1 MFDAIVCDPPY
12 GIREGSRQVNVRSET
27 PPPQPGEG
35 GGEGGEASAG
45 GAGHTRVRLA
55 VVDALENLLRFA
67 ATSLVVGGRLVYWL
81 PTTAD
86 YVPEDCPTHPA
97 LRMVA
102 NSGQQLSTTV
112 RPPCCLSCCVQ
123 YQFCEIARLAQLQ
136 LFRRLITMVKTREP
150 TESERAAPAV
160 AQGQAETE
168 GGGAAARL
176 PAHHNLSAKVF
187 GQAGREEDRFLKQP
201 RTE

>member
-35 GGEGGEASAG
+35 GGEGGEAAAG
-45 GAGHTRVRLA
+45 GAGPHTRVRLA

-112 RPPCCLSCCVQ
+112 RPPCSLLLQRCHCIVKSSCCLRNCSCFV
-123 YQFCEIARLAQLQ
+123 
-136 LFRRLITMVKTREP
+136 
-150 TESERAAPAV
+150 
-160 AQGQAETE
+160 G
-168 GGGAAARL
+168 
-176 PAHHNLSAKVF
+176 
-187 GQAGREEDRFLKQP
+187 
-201 RTE
+201 

>member
-1 MFDAIVCDPPY
+1 M
-12 GIREGSRQVNVRSET
+12 
-27 PPPQPGEG
+27 
-35 GGEGGEASAG
+35 
-45 GAGHTRVRLA
+45 RLA

-112 RPPCCLSCCVQ
+112 RPPCCLSCCASCTS
-123 YQFCEIARLAQLQ
+123 F
-136 LFRRLITMVKTREP
+136 
-150 TESERAAPAV
+150 
-160 AQGQAETE
+160 
-168 GGGAAARL
+168 
-176 PAHHNLSAKVF
+176 AKLRGLRNCSCFV
-187 GQAGREEDRFLKQP
+187 G
-201 RTE
+201 